1 MNQAKEHDE
10 KEQYKEAVDNYM
22 NAIEYLLL
30 ARKCTLYS
38 HNYYLTYYYNR

>member
-30 ARKCTLYS
+30 ARKCKNKI
-38 HNYYLTYYYNR
+38 HKFIADCDGR